1 MSPNCA
7 VFRGGCQK
15 AGRGCETVAFFE
27 ATAFSRVY
35 QEREGMMGETVW
47 LLLAGD
53 FVRPPMMPRVFMR

>member
-1 MSPNCA
+1 M
-7 VFRGGCQK
+7 
-15 AGRGCETVAFFE
+15 AFFE

-35 QEREGMMGETVW
+35 QEREGMMGDTVW